1 MNPIRAEIQNIEAM
15 VSGILGIEY
24 WLSDRF
30 SVDHPPR
37 VMASQG
43 KELLFGA
50 IECFLADRLAE
61 GGQVL
66 SRAEEFLRLAV
77 ERTTGDDL
85 RYEHADS
92 AFHLDLCCWLAG
104 PSSPQPDL
112 SRAIQIR
119 LDRLVARRGSV
130 LLEDMD
136 DLLPVLLD
144 AGDGET
150 CIREYERGRGRFQ
163 SVTGRHGEARMAYL
177 LAVWQRDGVM
187 PEELAGQIDK
197 FLRHHVP
204 EMLGHGFYSTYA
216 RWVKLLERPEPG
228 PPAQRALR
236 EVVLRLAAGSA
247 SVDR

>member
-1 MNPIRAEIQNIEAM
+1 MKDLR
-15 VSGILGIEY
+15 SILDKFETLVDSEVGVRR
-24 WLSDRF
+24 WLSDRY
-30 SVDHPPR
+30 SIELSPGV
-37 VMASQG
+37 VAMQG
-43 KELLFGA
+43 EALLFGA
-50 IECFLADRLAE
+50 IKCFLADKPIE
-61 GGQVL
+61 GAQVL
-66 SRAEEFLRLAV
+66 ARGEEFLRLAI

-85 RYEHADS
+85 RYKHADS

-104 PSSPQPDL
+104 PSSPRPDL

-119 LDRLVARRGSV
+119 RDWLAARRGSV
-130 LLEDMD
+130 LLGDMD
-136 DLLPVLLD
+136 DLLPVLMD

-197 FLRHHVP
+197 FLHHYVP

-216 RWVKLLERPEPG
+216 RWIKLLERPESG

-236 EVVLRLAAGSA
+236 EVVLRSVAA
-247 SVDR
+247 